1 VQAESLL
8 FRLSS
13 CSSSIRSTN
22 LPASLMPIE
31 FEFPATP
38 ELANKAL
45 RYLLWRRGGPLGPI
59 AIILLPVVIAVMA
72 ADPAMRPVAYIAGG
86 AAIMLFVIFL
96 LAVAHRRKIRRRFF
110 QSTTDHTVRVS
121 IDDAGIA
128 VKSAAGNSTLP
139 WSIMRRIWAGKEVV
153 LVFYHGWHYLAFPTV
168 AVPANTI
175 EFISAKIQDGRS
187 RRR

>member
-1 VQAESLL
+1 MVLDLL
-8 FRLSS
+8 SKLITDNSP
-13 CSSSIRSTN
+13 
-22 LPASLMPIE
+22 LLMLIE
-31 FEFPATP
+31 FEFIATP
-38 ELANKAL
+38 ALGDKAM

-59 AIILLPVVIAVMA
+59 AIIFLPVVIAVMA

-86 AAIMLFVIFL
+86 AVIMLFVIFL
-96 LAVAHRRKIRRRFF
+96 LAVGHRRRIRWRFF

-121 IDDAGIA
+121 IDDEGIA

-139 WSIMRRIWAGKEVV
+139 WSIMGRIWAGKEVV
-153 LVFYHGWHYLAFPTV
+153 LVFYHGWHYLAFPTA

>member
-1 VQAESLL
+1 MQAESLL

-45 RYLLWRRGGPLGPI
+45 RYLLWGRGGPLGPI

-72 ADPAMRPVAYIAGG
+72 ADPAMRPVAYIAG
-86 AAIMLFVIFL
+86 A
-96 LAVAHRRKIRRRFF
+96 RR
-110 QSTTDHTVRVS
+110 SCS
-121 IDDAGIA
+121 
-128 VKSAAGNSTLP
+128 S
-139 WSIMRRIWAGKEVV
+139 
-153 LVFYHGWHYLAFPTV
+153 
-168 AVPANTI
+168 
-175 EFISAKIQDGRS
+175 
-187 RRR
+187 

>member
-1 VQAESLL
+1 
-8 FRLSS
+8 
-13 CSSSIRSTN
+13 
-22 LPASLMPIE
+22 MPIE

-38 ELANKAL
+38 ELASKAL

-121 IDDAGIA
+121 IDDEGIA

-139 WSIMRRIWAGKEVV
+139 WSIMGRIWAGKEVV

-175 EFISAKIQDGRS
+175 EFISAKIRDGRS
-187 RRR
+187 RRQ

>member
-1 VQAESLL
+1 MA
-8 FRLSS
+8 
-13 CSSSIRSTN
+13 
-22 LPASLMPIE
+22 IE
-31 FEFPATP
+31 FQFIATP
-38 ELANKAL
+38 ELGNKAL

-59 AIILLPVVIAVMA
+59 AIIFLPVVIAVMA

-86 AAIMLFVIFL
+86 AVIMLFVIFL
-96 LAVAHRRKIRRRFF
+96 LAVAHRRRIRRRFF
-110 QSTTDHTVRVS
+110 ESTTDHTVRVS
-121 IDDAGIA
+121 IDEAGIA

-139 WSIMRRIWAGKEVV
+139 WNIVGRVWAGKEVV
-153 LVFYHGWHYLAFPTV
+153 LVFYHGWHYIAFPTP

>member
-1 VQAESLL
+1 MA
-8 FRLSS
+8 
-13 CSSSIRSTN
+13 
-22 LPASLMPIE
+22 IE

-96 LAVAHRRKIRRRFF
+96 LAVAHRRRIRRRFF
-110 QSTTDHTVRVS
+110 ESTTDHTVRVS
-121 IDDAGIA
+121 IDNEGIA

-139 WSIMRRIWAGKEVV
+139 WSIMGRIWAGKEVV

>member
-1 VQAESLL
+1 
-8 FRLSS
+8 
-13 CSSSIRSTN
+13 
-22 LPASLMPIE
+22 MPIE

-45 RYLLWRRGGPLGPI
+45 RYLLWGRGGPLGPI

-121 IDDAGIA
+121 IDDEGIA

-139 WSIMRRIWAGKEVV
+139 WSIMGRIWAGKEVV

-175 EFISAKIQDGRS
+175 EFISAKIRDGRS
-187 RRR
+187 RRQ

>member
-1 VQAESLL
+1 
-8 FRLSS
+8 
-13 CSSSIRSTN
+13 
-22 LPASLMPIE
+22 MPIE

-45 RYLLWRRGGPLGPI
+45 RYLLWGRGGPLGPI

-121 IDDAGIA
+121 IDEEGIA

-139 WSIMRRIWAGKEVV
+139 WSIMGRIWAGKEVV
-153 LVFYHGWHYLAFPTV
+153 LVFYHGWHYLAFPT
-168 AVPANTI
+168 ASVPANTI
-175 EFISAKIQDGRS
+175 EFISAKIQDGCS

>member
-1 VQAESLL
+1 
-8 FRLSS
+8 
-13 CSSSIRSTN
+13 
-22 LPASLMPIE
+22 MPIE

-121 IDDAGIA
+121 IDDEGIA

-139 WSIMRRIWAGKEVV
+139 WSIMGRIWAGKEVV
-153 LVFYHGWHYLAFPTV
+153 LVFYHGWHYLAFPT
-168 AVPANTI
+168 ASVPANTI
-175 EFISAKIQDGRS
+175 EFISAKIQDGCS

>member
-1 VQAESLL
+1 
-8 FRLSS
+8 
-13 CSSSIRSTN
+13 
-22 LPASLMPIE
+22 MPIE

-121 IDDAGIA
+121 IDDEGIA

-139 WSIMRRIWAGKEVV
+139 WSIMGRIWAGKEVV

-175 EFISAKIQDGRS
+175 EFISAKIQDGCS